1 MKKILAM
8 ASAIIAIVA
17 IFPNTEAAG
26 NFSDWK
32 CSQCGATQHK
42 AGQSPPFVSGCKVS
56 ADGKHIWF
64 KI

>member
-1 MKKILAM
+1 MKKILAT
-8 ASAIIAIVA
+8 AAVIFSIAA
-17 IFPNTEAAG
+17 FLPNSEAAE

-42 AGQSPPFVSGCKVS
+42 AVQSPPFVSGCKVS

>member
-1 MKKILAM
+1 MKKLLATV
-8 ASAIIAIVA
+8 AVIVA
-17 IFPNTEAAG
+17 VVLAFPNTEAAG

-32 CSQCGATQHK
+32 CSQCGKTQHK
-42 AGQSPPFVSGCKVS
+42 AGQSPPFVSGCPVS